1 MRLTDD
7 FYGPQ
12 SLSTSVIQ
20 SGRSRG
26 LKSPSK
32 SKGKER
38 EIYRPESPLQ
48 SAGNSSDHQT
58 FAISEVFYPF
68 DTFVTHHIYWDIVI
82 QDDPENAAE
91 LTGSEMIQSSSYRVD
106 AVGFAKGG
114 GKRKHDGSVHDQVCL
129 IIMFTASNSLIISL
143 HRGAVKRKNPDW
155 GHFDA
160 MSAGST
166 SRLWNKHPLIS
177 KTTQTTDCIPSLS
190 VKSFTQIPSTRKL
203 STTTAYQTLCF
214 NATACPATT
223 SKPKRVYSST

>member
-12 SLSTSVIQ
+12 SLSPSVIQ

-68 DTFVTHHIYWDIVI
+68 DTFVTRQIYWGILI
-82 QDDPENAAE
+82 QDNPENGEE

-143 HRGAVKRKNPDW
+143 RRGAVKRKNPDW

-166 SRLWNKHPLIS
+166 SRLWNKRPLIS
-177 KTTQTTDCIPSLS
+177 KTTAKSIPSLAG
-190 VKSFTQIPSTRKL
+190 KNFTPIPATRKL
-203 STTTAYQTLCF
+203 SSTTAYQTSCF
-214 NATACPATT
+214 NATACPTTT
-223 SKPKRVYSST
+223 SKRKQVYSSI